1 MSDLMIFKM
10 SGYFGLINN
19 LIIAYLILYTFIV
32 VGIRVQLIQNELENN
47 KKSKKIIRILKFW
60 IINKRCY

>member
-32 VGIRVQLIQNELENN
+32 VGIRVQLIQNEIENN
-47 KKSKKIIRILKFW
+47 KKSKKIIWILK
-60 IINKRCY
+60 ILDYQ

>member
-19 LIIAYLILYTFIV
+19 LIIAYLILYTFIL

-47 KKSKKIIRILKFW
+47 KKSKKIIWILK
-60 IINKRCY
+60 ILDY

>member
-1 MSDLMIFKM
+1 MIFKM

-47 KKSKKIIRILKFW
+47 KKSKKIIWILK
-60 IINKRCY
+60 ILDYQ

>member
-32 VGIRVQLIQNELENN
+32 VGIRVQLIQNEIENN
-47 KKSKKIIRILKFW
+47 KKSKKIIWILK
-60 IINKRCY
+60 ILDY

>member
-32 VGIRVQLIQNELENN
+32 VGIRVQLIQNEIENN
-47 KKSKKIIRILKFW
+47 KKSKKII
-60 IINKRCY
+60 

>member
-47 KKSKKIIRILKFW
+47 KKSKKIIWILK
-60 IINKRCY
+60 ILDY